1 MRTSSGLLLAA
12 LVLLPRSALAHTEEG
27 VAAGFL
33 SGFSHPISGFDHIV
47 AMVAVGLWGAQLGP
61 PLLWLLPVTF
71 PMMMALGGMLGLAGM
86 PLPGVE
92 IGIALSAIVLGAMV
106 TFSVRP
112 PIPVATAIVA
122 VFAVFHGHAHGAE
135 LAPGTSAL
143 AYSFGFVVSTGCL
156 HGLGILT
163 GLVHNWPLGARAL
176 RGAGALVAGA
186 GMFFLLRS
194 MV

>member
-1 MRTSSGLLLAA
+1 MRRSNALLLAA
-12 LVLLPRSALAHTEEG
+12 LVLLPRTALAHTEEG

-33 SGFSHPISGFDHIV
+33 SGFAHPISGFDHIV

-92 IGIALSAIVLGAMV
+92 IGIALSAIALGATV
-106 TFSVRP
+106 AFSVRP
-112 PIPVATAIVA
+112 PVPVAMAIVA

-135 LAPGTSAL
+135 LAPGTSAI
-143 AYSFGFVVSTGCL
+143 AYSMGFVVSTGCL
-156 HGLGILT
+156 HGLGILI
-163 GLVHNWPLGARAL
+163 GLVHKWPIGARAL
-176 RGAGALVAGA
+176 RGAGAVVAGV
-186 GMFFLLRS
+186 GVFFLLRS
-194 MV
+194 VV

>member
-1 MRTSSGLLLAA
+1 MRRSNALLLAA
-12 LVLLPRSALAHTEEG
+12 LVLLPRAALAHTEEG

-33 SGFSHPISGFDHIV
+33 SGFAHPISGLDHVV

-106 TFSVRP
+106 AFSVRP
-112 PIPVATAIVA
+112 PVPVALAIVA
-122 VFAVFHGHAHGAE
+122 AFALFHGHAHGAE
-135 LAPGTSAL
+135 LSPGTSAV
-143 AYSFGFVVSTGCL
+143 AYSLGFVVSTGCL
-156 HGLGILT
+156 HGLGILI
-163 GLVHNWPLGARAL
+163 GLVQKWPIGARAL

-186 GMFFLLRS
+186 GMFYLLRS
-194 MV
+194 VT

>member
-1 MRTSSGLLLAA
+1 L
-12 LVLLPRSALAHTEEG
+12 LLPRAALAHTEEG

-33 SGFSHPISGFDHIV
+33 SGFAHPISGLDHVV
-47 AMVAVGLWGAQLGP
+47 AMVAVGLWGAQLGA

-106 TFSVRP
+106 AFSVRP
-112 PIPVATAIVA
+112 PVPVAMAIVTA
-122 VFAVFHGHAHGAE
+122 FAVFHGHAHGAE
-135 LAPGTSAL
+135 LLPGTSAV
-143 AYSFGFVVSTGCL
+143 AYSLGFVVSTGCL
-156 HGLGILT
+156 HGLGILI
-163 GLVHNWPLGARAL
+163 GLVHQWPIGARAL

-194 MV
+194 VI